1 MKLAMNDLQGEE
13 GTMSEQ
19 ETFADLFGESI
30 SVYTQE
36 QALEDGF
43 LVRDPIVELAKEAGF
58 RQPVAFSAA
67 LYAACEAAPGD
78 LTAWLW
84 DVLFMGMI
92 RWRVEIGKRDAFDGS
107 APDSIGPLAYKLKL
121 GRRVR
126 TVWLSWN
133 SYEAFTFMFPEDY

>member
-19 ETFADLFGESI
+19 ETFADLFGEPI

-84 DVLFMGMI
+84 DVLFVGMLT
-92 RWRVEIGKRDAFDGS
+92 WRTKRESDEH
-107 APDSIGPLAYKLKL
+107 SIGPLVYTLKI
-121 GRRVR
+121 GTQIR

-133 SYEAFTFMFPEDY
+133 SHEAFTFMFPEDY